1 MTGVAD
7 QQESELPQRPDFN
20 ADLPLRNLVGTLVR
34 EMSHTGPR
42 FPIRLKSATG
52 QQTTYVDMTQLFI
65 NDLRPLLNKKVQIIG
80 EVRPVVAGSQDLII
94 QARTIRLAE

>member
-1 MTGVAD
+1 
-7 QQESELPQRPDFN
+7 
-20 ADLPLRNLVGTLVR
+20 
-34 EMSHTGPR
+34 
-42 FPIRLKSATG
+42 
-52 QQTTYVDMTQLFI
+52 MTQLFI